1 MGQFSSQRRLTASMV
16 AAASAEPP
24 PSPAPTGMRLVMVNA
39 TSGSR
44 SAAWA
49 MAKRA
54 STAWLRRMSLREEAK
69 SPK

>member
-1 MGQFSSQRRLTASMV
+1 
-16 AAASAEPP
+16 
-24 PSPAPTGMRLVMVNA
+24 MRLVMVNA